1 MKEQATET
9 TRRILNAAT
18 EVFAEVGFGGA
29 RVDEIA
35 KRAGINK
42 AALYYHIGGKEEL
55 YAEVLHR
62 FSSDV
67 VDRVIKDIQE
77 TDSPEEKLKRY
88 IYNLA
93 GFIDRNP
100 AVAPLIL
107 REVATGGQ
115 NLSEFFVQTL
125 VRMVSTLANIL
136 EEGERQ
142 GVFIKTAPLVVH
154 LMIVG
159 STVFF
164 KAKGSLIASHP
175 ELSEVQKTMTKNF
188 SGEIAA
194 EVEKLILRAVKNL

>member
-1 MKEQATET
+1 MKGQSTET
-9 TRRILNAAT
+9 TRRILDAAT

-67 VDRVIKDIQE
+67 VERVMKDIQA

-93 GFIDRNP
+93 HFIDQNP

-107 REVATGGQ
+107 REIATGGQ
-115 NLSEFFVQTL
+115 NLSELFIQTL
-125 VRMVSTLANIL
+125 VRMISALAKIL

-142 GVFIKTAPLVVH
+142 GVFIKTVPLVVH
-154 LMIVG
+154 FMIVG

-164 KAKGSLIASHP
+164 KAKGSLVACHP
-175 ELSEVQKTMTKNF
+175 ELSEVQKTVTKNF
-188 SGEIAA
+188 SGEIGA
-194 EVEKLILRAVKNL
+194 EVERLVLRAVKK

>member
-1 MKEQATET
+1 MKEQSTKT
-9 TRRILNAAT
+9 TRRILDAAT

-67 VDRVIKDIQE
+67 VERVIKDIQE

-93 GFIDRNP
+93 DFIERNP

-125 VRMVSTLANIL
+125 VRMISTLANIL

-142 GVFIKTAPLVVH
+142 GVFIKTVPLVVH
-154 LMIVG
+154 FMIVG

-164 KAKGSLIASHP
+164 KAKGSIVACHP
-175 ELSEVQKTMTKNF
+175 ELSEAQKTVTKNF